1 MERRV
6 ALGIPKEMAM
16 MWALSFS
23 MGALIRELGKALS

>member
-16 MWALSFS
+16 ILALSFS
-23 MGALIRELGKALS
+23 MKRSKNE